1 MKNSVLIASLLI
13 VFVLGC
19 IVVKSSHTLNKDTCK
34 KISGIVTEVYEDGT
48 KDAVFKLQ
56 GQKFAFYIN
65 RGLEKTFNLGNLLE
79 RLKGKEVNILYADSW
94 NPLGSI
100 SENRAISELSVN
112 EELVYS
118 EFQSK

>member
-1 MKNSVLIASLLI
+1 MIASLLI

-19 IVVKSSHTLNKDTCK
+19 IVFKSSHTLNKDTCK

-48 KDAVFKLQ
+48 KDAVFKLK

-65 RGLEKTFNLGNLLE
+65 RGLEKTFDLSNLLE
-79 RLKGKEVNILYADSW
+79 KLKGKEVNILYADSW

-100 SENRAISELSVN
+100 SESRPISELSLQ